1 MNKTID
7 ILGVEFIEREDGLY
21 ECPDGYNITM
31 DQWKDNIFYGMT
43 MLFIETEKGLQST
56 ILCPNEDWE
65 HIEAFNKVRASY
77 GNKARSHTQLSCDE
91 SMYGIEIVK

>member
-43 MLFIETEKGLQST
+43 MLFIETEKDYSLLYYVLMKT
-56 ILCPNEDWE
+56 
-65 HIEAFNKVRASY
+65 
-77 GNKARSHTQLSCDE
+77 GN
-91 SMYGIEIVK
+91 I